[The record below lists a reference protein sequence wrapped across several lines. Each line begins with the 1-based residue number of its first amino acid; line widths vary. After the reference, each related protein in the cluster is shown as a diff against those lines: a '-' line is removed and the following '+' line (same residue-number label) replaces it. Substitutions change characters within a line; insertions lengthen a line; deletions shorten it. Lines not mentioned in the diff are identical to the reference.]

1 MLDAKTGQ
9 HRQPG
14 SSLTLASLL
23 YSLNF
28 PVDYTLHNAGNDA
41 FACLLVLQ
49 TLLDP
54 LTPHPPPRAHNPV
67 TNLRSVSFSNLPG
80 PYSAMMPPPIMTPPT
95 MPLTRPHSISPGA
108 FMGSSNDYFG
118 AREGNPAP
126 PSSWTKRRSANITSS
141 NTLGV
146 PSTEQGARRRSMLA
160 PDEYG
165 RLQSGSSPDLLVA
178 KMKGTT
184 LG

>member
-1 MLDAKTGQ
+1 MIDAKTGQ

-14 SSLTLASLL
+14 SALTLASLL
-23 YSLNF
+23 HSLNF

-41 FACLLVLQ
+41 FACLLALQ

-54 LTPHPPPRAHNPV
+54 STPHPPPRVHSAV
-67 TNLRSVSFSNLPG
+67 ASRRSVSFSNLPG
-80 PYSAMMPPPIMTPPT
+80 PYGAMMPPPIVTPPT
-95 MPLTRPHSISPGA
+95 MPISRPHSSSPGA
-108 FMGSSNDYFG
+108 FMGGSIDYFG
-118 AREGNPAP
+118 AREGSPAP
-126 PSSWTKRRSANITSS
+126 PSSWSKRRSANIPSS

-146 PSTEQGARRRSMLA
+146 PSPEKGARRRSMLA

-165 RLQSGSSPDLLVA
+165 RLQSGSSPDLLAA